1 MKLSTRIAS
10 GFGLLILLA
19 AALGGLAV
27 WSMSGVKKI
36 ATTLA
41 DANVPEVA
49 VANEVERS
57 SLNTMYEARGYGYT
71 EEQGFLDKARANLE
85 QVKKNLKDAKE
96 HAAKFDLA
104 VLRQNAEKAEHSAL
118 EYEQLLNQT
127 VASTEAM
134 DKEED
139 ASLQAADR
147 YMQVCYEFL
156 KNQMERLDQEIDSTL
171 GGPGHDG
178 AAGQQGAAATRPATA
193 AEQLK
198 ERVAKVTLCNDVI
211 DLGNAI
217 RIGTWQAIANRD
229 PRLFQ
234 ETEKKFEDVNRKLDE
249 LKAITRLEADLKRIE
264 DCRAAGKEYLGCMER
279 FLVQWFAREELNKK
293 RTAVGQAV
301 LDAARQTASAG
312 MEDTARASAEAA
324 GSLTTASTV
333 MLVGLGVA
341 ALVGCLMAVFI
352 TRSITGPLNR
362 IIAGLNEGAD
372 QVNDAAA
379 QVSSASQQLAEGA
392 SEQAS
397 SLEETSSALEQMA
410 AMTRT
415 NASNAKEANDLA
427 MQARQAAD
435 EGDKTMGQLNR
446 AMAGINESSEKISK
460 IIKVIEEIAFQTNL
474 LALNAA
480 VEAARAGE
488 HGKGFAVVADEVRN
502 LAQRCAQAA
511 KETTGLIEDAVHRS
525 QQGTQVAGEVG
536 KALTAIVGDAAR
548 VSELING
555 IARASAEQAQGVD
568 QVNTAVAQM
577 DKVTQSNASAAEES
591 AAAAEELA
599 AQAQA
604 VKGMVGE
611 LMGMIAGT
619 GAAAVAEER
628 KPSPAKSKTAGH
640 APAPAR
646 PVVRAKPQAA
656 AAARTGEAEFPP
668 LDEKENLTEF

>member
-1 MKLSTRIAS
+1 MSRASGWTIGRKLIASFLLVSCITALLGGVGYYGVRSGAKAIDEVGLVRLPSVDSLLEIDSQANHIRGSMRTLTIPGIPAETRKRQYDNLTKAREAYQKAWQVYEPLPQTPEEAELWKQFVPAWERWRNENNKFIELCRQFDELGIPDPTELARLIERFSKDHYALAQKVLHLIELENAAFEGGDDHTACNAGRWLASFKTDSRKLADVVGDFQKTHHQFHEAVGTIKKLVAEGKRDEARTVYTDRMVGTMKEIFGTFDAMLALANEADKALVAAREQAMGPVTEAQRVATDLLGKLVQINRDVAAATVKDNLTTVTMFTTVSLSAAIIGVVAALALGMMITRGINQRLTRIA
-10 GFGLLILLA
+10 A
-19 AALGGLAV
+19 QLG
-27 WSMSGVKKI
+27 
-36 ATTLA
+36 
-41 DANVPEVA
+41 
-49 VANEVERS
+49 
-57 SLNTMYEARGYGYT
+57 
-71 EEQGFLDKARANLE
+71 
-85 QVKKNLKDAKE
+85 
-96 HAAKFDLA
+96 
-104 VLRQNAEKAEHSAL
+104 
-118 EYEQLLNQT
+118 
-127 VASTEAM
+127 
-134 DKEED
+134 
-139 ASLQAADR
+139 
-147 YMQVCYEFL
+147 
-156 KNQMERLDQEIDSTL
+156 
-171 GGPGHDG
+171 
-178 AAGQQGAAATRPATA
+178 
-193 AEQLK
+193 
-198 ERVAKVTLCNDVI
+198 
-211 DLGNAI
+211 
-217 RIGTWQAIANRD
+217 
-229 PRLFQ
+229 
-234 ETEKKFEDVNRKLDE
+234 
-249 LKAITRLEADLKRIE
+249 
-264 DCRAAGKEYLGCMER
+264 
-279 FLVQWFAREELNKK
+279 
-293 RTAVGQAV
+293 
-301 LDAARQTASAG
+301 
-312 MEDTARASAEAA
+312 
-324 GSLTTASTV
+324 
-333 MLVGLGVA
+333 
-341 ALVGCLMAVFI
+341 
-352 TRSITGPLNR
+352 
-362 IIAGLNEGAD
+362 EGAD

-435 EGDKTMGQLNR
+435 EGDKTMAQLNG

-536 KALTAIVGDAAR
+536 KALSAIVGDAAR

-577 DKVTQSNASAAEES
+577 DKVTQANASAAEES

-611 LMGMIAGT
+611 LMSMIAGT
-619 GAAAVAEER
+619 SAAAVAEDR
-628 KPSPAKSKTAGH
+628 KPSPARSKTAGH

-646 PVVRAKPQAA
+646 PVVRAKPPVA